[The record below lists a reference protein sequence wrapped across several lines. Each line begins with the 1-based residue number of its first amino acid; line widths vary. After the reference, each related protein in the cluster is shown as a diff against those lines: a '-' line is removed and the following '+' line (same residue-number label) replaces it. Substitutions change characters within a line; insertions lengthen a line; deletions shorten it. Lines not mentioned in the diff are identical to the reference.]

1 MAKSAKRRAPLWTRI
16 CLAAGVVLVLAS
28 GGTLVTG
35 QALVAKYAGA
45 VTDDSLLPAETGAA
59 QKKKVD
65 INGPL
70 NILLVGIDPRDTAT
84 APLSDSIIVAHI
96 PANRSGAFLFSIP
109 RDLVVDIPAFAPSG
123 TGAQREK
130 INAAMALGSR
140 IGNGKY
146 DAKQGFR
153 LLAQTVGNVTGI
165 KEFDAGAIVNFG
177 GFQKIVEAMDGV
189 TMVIDQDVKSEHRQ
203 PNGLIRPRRPECA
216 DNHCDHPYIGPQ
228 KQYKKS
234 SKPVH
239 LEAWEALDYVRQR
252 YGLPRTDYDRQRHQ
266 QQFIKAIAKQAMG
279 KDVVTNPSKLL
290 KVMGAAGDSLTFAG
304 GGHSILDWALELKGL
319 NVDDTA
325 TIDLPGGG
333 VFKESNGQR
342 RYLGEQ
348 FAPEAGDFFRAVRED
363 RVPEFL
369 FDHPKFV
376 QAKS

>member
-45 VTDDSLLPAETGAA
+45 VTDDSLLAAGAGEP
-59 QKKKVD
+59 QKKVD

-96 PANRSGAFLFSIP
+96 PADRSGAFLFSIP
-109 RDLVVDIPAFAPSG
+109 RDLVVDIPAFGPSG
-123 TGAQREK
+123 TGAQHEK

-140 IGNGKY
+140 VGNGKY
-146 DAKQGFR
+146 DPKQGFR
-153 LLAQTVGNVTGI
+153 LLAQTVSTITGI

-177 GFQKIVEAMDGV
+177 GFQKIVEAMGGV

-203 PNGLIRPRRPECA
+203 PNGLIRPRLARCA
-216 DNHCDHPYIGPQ
+216 DNSCDHPYIGPQ

-234 SKPVH
+234 AKPVH

-266 QQFIKAIAKQAMG
+266 QQFIKAIAKQAMS

-333 VFKESNGQR
+333 VFKEVNGQR
-342 RYLGEQ
+342 KYQGEQ
-348 FAPEAGDFFRAVRED
+348 FAPEADAFFKAVRSD

-369 FDHPKFV
+369 LDHPKFV